1 MTTRL
6 VSILGLGPSAEPPHY
21 TPVAYQV
28 EGAPAAPVTPLV
40 QRALLDLDPDIGSI
54 VLLGTAA
61 VKARWVDSGLA
72 RTILGRDFGFTPLPD
87 GATSEARWQV
97 FNKVARALR
106 ADPIDDLEGD
116 EPDAIVFDVTH
127 GFRLQPMLGLAAL
140 AFVRSDEA
148 RDGFRPTPVRVTY
161 GAFEARDV
169 TTNVAPIWDLTELMV
184 AAEWNAA
191 FDAFIRYGRADEV
204 HRLGLDTA
212 RAHRHEP
219 RAAKALETFAKS
231 ARRFAD
237 DTALA
242 RTSSI
247 FQDTADALRKAIDDP
262 DLQGWLTRLPV
273 LSSPLETVSQLLR
286 RLRSSAVV
294 SRDGLRAQAALAKNQ
309 FEIGQFASA
318 AVAIREGLVDLAAV
332 VLGRADALEPSL
344 RASTDEARKHV
355 EDKLQNAWDDPKGSK
370 LLPIAQFRNRF
381 RKVRND
387 ILHGGRDR
395 PAKAPDLRE
404 ELRRAVDA
412 FETLIKD
419 TLK

>member
-21 TPVAYQV
+21 AAVAYTFG
-28 EGAPAAPVTPLV
+28 GATSPPTALV
-40 QRALLDLDPDIGSI
+40 QRALLDLDPDIGSV
-54 VLLGTAA
+54 VLLGTKA
-61 VKARWVDSGLA
+61 VQARWIDSGLA
-72 RTILGRDFGFTPLPD
+72 AEILGRDVYFTLLPD
-87 GATSEARWQV
+87 GATAEERWDI

-106 ADPIDDLEGD
+106 SDRIDDLED
-116 EPDAIVFDVTH
+116 DDPEAIVLDVTH

-140 AFVRSDEA
+140 SFVRADEA

-161 GAFEARDV
+161 GAYEARDFA
-169 TTNVAPIWDLTELMV
+169 TQVAPIWDLTELMV

-204 HRLGLDTA
+204 HRLGLDVA
-212 RAHRHEP
+212 RAHRGEP
-219 RAAKALETFAKS
+219 RAARALENFAKA

-247 FQDTADALRKAIDDP
+247 FQESAEALRRAVEDS

-273 LSSPLETVSQLLR
+273 LGGPLETLTQRLR
-286 RLRSSAVV
+286 RLRSAAVI
-294 SRDGLRAQAALAKNQ
+294 SRDGLRAQVALARTQ
-309 FEIGQFASA
+309 FDTGQFASA
-318 AVAIREGLVDLAAV
+318 AVAIREGLVDLAA
-332 VLGRADALEPSL
+332 LALNRGDALEPSL
-344 RASTDEARKHV
+344 SRSTEEARKGV
-355 EDKLQNAWDDPKGSK
+355 EDKLQNAWDDPRGQK
-370 LLPIAQFRNRF
+370 LQPIALLRNRF

-412 FETLIKD
+412 FEALVRDI
-419 TLK
+419 LR